1 MPRSVV
7 SQIVATT
14 LIFPGLPDA
23 QGAVCLFFSSFRTHN
38 RDLLVHWTGTG
49 GMRQKQGN

>member
-14 LIFPGLPDA
+14 LIFLGLPDA
-23 QGAVCLFFSSFRTHN
+23 QDAICLFFSSFRTHN
-38 RDLLVHWTGTG
+38 LDLLVHWTGTDE
-49 GMRQKQGN
+49 MKQDQGN